1 MVQAVL
7 DRVDGRDDGAAGGE
21 GLASVPPVYGI
32 GLVRVSGGKQAEEG
46 LSLDT
51 QPDDLRAYCRRARI
65 LLLKVYEEPAV
76 RGWRERHERPEYAEA
91 LAHAQ
96 RLAREGR
103 RVVFLVTYV
112 DRLGRNHAEQS
123 RALMELEQADVRV
136 HTAVEFGGGPLDE
149 DIGGLATWMAER
161 NNRQQGMKVGGVW
174 ARDAGPGLGVRRAQ
188 AWGYDHRDRTDEE
201 QAAGAP
207 EKVRVPHA
215 VEAPFARTALERLAA
230 GETTA
235 AVHRWVASLPADAR
249 GGRTLAYTT
258 FLTIMQS
265 PAYAGR
271 PSAAEGRP
279 RTSGR
284 YAKKLWRREDAPPLP
299 QTPEEV
305 LALPPGRWEPLVS
318 DETWLAAQ
326 HTLRA
331 GRRPRGRPATN
342 GRYLLT
348 SLVRCPQCDSRMV
361 GRPDYR
367 SGTTRY
373 VCTAVLR
380 KTAAEGARPGRQ
392 GLPVLV
398 QRAGA
403 RGGGAGRGRRDRPG
417 ARAGRPEGAGRR
429 GGWLGGATA
438 TPARRRRRRCS
449 SSGRRWPASGGMSR
463 GSTSAW
469 PVTWT
474 CSSSGGSPR
483 LRTTRPRRARRP
495 SSTGSRPKSAGS
507 WPIWPGSRGGP
518 QGPVIGP
525 VGERTPSSRRGRRSR
540 RSSSRWQRTACGR
553 CSSGRGRP
561 DPGPRAA
568 HGSPRS
574 SRRSSPGARP
584 TVSTEPR
591 SAGLGSAR
599 RCTPPHP
606 PSRRRRPETEGVRS
620 GGRPAHLRGMGLR
633 LTVELVCDVR
643 RAPGCHGSY
652 AVQGDALTSTV
663 FEARKEA
670 ESAGWGKAEATGHLV
685 RDDVCPACRAV
696 AARAPGR

>member
-1 MVQAVL
+1 M
-7 DRVDGRDDGAAGGE
+7 
-21 GLASVPPVYGI
+21 
-32 GLVRVSGGKQAEEG
+32 
-46 LSLDT
+46 
-51 QPDDLRAYCRRARI
+51 
-65 LLLKVYEEPAV
+65 

-174 ARDAGPGLGVRRAQ
+174 ARTRGRGWAFVGRKL
-188 AWGYDHRDRTDEE
+188 WGYDHRDRTDEE

-348 SLVRCPQCDSRMV
+348 SLVRCPQCNSRMV

-380 KTAAEGARPGRQ
+380 KTAAEAPGPDGKVCRFSCSGRALEAAVLEEVAGIVRALVPDDRRARAAVAGGWEEQRQRRPEEAPALLVVREALARVRRDEQGVHQRLAGYVDLLIQRRITQVAYDAAQTRAQTELDRQQAEERRLLADLAGLSGRASRAGDRAGGRADAVLPPWEEVEALLLAVAAD
-392 GLPVLV
+392 GLREVLK
-398 QRAGA
+398 RAGA
-403 RGGGAGRGRRDRPG
+403 SGSGAP
-417 ARAGRPEGAGRR
+417 
-429 GGWLGGATA
+429 
-438 TPARRRRRRCS
+438 
-449 SSGRRWPASGGMSR
+449 
-463 GSTSAW
+463 
-469 PVTWT
+469 
-474 CSSSGGSPR
+474 
-483 LRTTRPRRARRP
+483 
-495 SSTGSRPKSAGS
+495 
-507 WPIWPGSRGGP
+507 
-518 QGPVIGP
+518 
-525 VGERTPSSRRGRRSR
+525 
-540 RSSSRWQRTACGR
+540 
-553 CSSGRGRP
+553 
-561 DPGPRAA
+561 
-568 HGSPRS
+568 
-574 SRRSSPGARP
+574 
-584 TVSTEPR
+584 
-591 SAGLGSAR
+591 GSAR
-599 RCTPPHP
+599 LAPLIETVVP
-606 PSRRRRPETEGVRS
+606 RRQAYGVYGAAIGWTRLGEALYATASALAETAAETEGVLP
-620 GGRPAHLRGMGLR
+620 GGRAAHPTGMGLR
-633 LTVELVCDVR
+633 LTVELVCDAR

-652 AVQGDALTSTV
+652 AWGGEALTSTV

-685 RDDVCPACRAV
+685 RDDVCPACLAV
-696 AARAPGR
+696 VARSPGR